1 MPSPRPHIRN
11 RFVLIGDIVL
21 IIVSVLGSFALRLD
35 VEELPFYFP
44 AVVLMSAVALAI
56 KIPVYYFF
64 GLYRRLWIYASTG
77 ELRLITVAVT
87 SASVLVSGV
96 MLLLISAGRV
106 LPGMP
111 RSALGI
117 DWLLSLVLIGG
128 SRFALRILAE
138 QSMVSRANGKGK
150 RALIIGAGDAG
161 ALVVRELQKTSQLN
175 LVPVG
180 FLDDDSAKQK
190 HAIHGV
196 TVIGAVS
203 DLASA
208 IDLHRVD
215 EVIIAIPSAPGG
227 LVRMVNDVCRLKGIT
242 SRTMPGMY
250 ELIGGKVSVNRLREV
265 DITDLLRREPVRV
278 NDEAVGAALADKR
291 VLVTGAGGSIGRELC
306 RQIARRNP
314 FELVL
319 LGHGE
324 NSIFEILLELR
335 EDYPNL
341 LLSPVIADIRNE
353 ERLSQVFQQHE
364 PHVVFHAA
372 AHKHVPLMEVNIV
385 EAVTNNVIGTRNV
398 TQVALAHDVERF
410 VLISTDKAVRPSSIY
425 GATKRLAEMIVL
437 DASKQ
442 VDTYTSIQADKA
454 NTQYEV
460 RSPALS
466 RRAEPVEAEVEG
478 THNAFTVVRFGNVL
492 GSRGS
497 IIPIFKNQIAN
508 GGPVTIT
515 HPDMY
520 RFFMTIP
527 EAVYL
532 VLQAASIETGGET
545 FVLNM
550 GEPVRILDL
559 AEDLIRLSGL
569 EPHRDIEI
577 SYTGIRAG
585 EKLTEELWDEGTP
598 LVKTLHPDIF
608 QLDNDASLPSPNLI
622 QAIDSLTRLCHS
634 ADTDAII
641 TLLDELIPGS
651 SIRESPKADITSII

>member
-1 MPSPRPHIRN
+1 MRPRQHVRN
-11 RFVLIGDIVL
+11 RFVLIGDIAIN
-21 IIVSVLGSFALRLD
+21 IISVLGSFALRLD
-35 VEELPFYFP
+35 VGELPFYFP
-44 AVVLMSAVALAI
+44 AAVLMCAVALAI
-56 KIPVYYFF
+56 KIPTYFFF

-87 SASVLVSGV
+87 TASVLTSGV
-96 MLLLISAGRV
+96 MVLLIV
-106 LPGMP
+106 TDNVFPGMP

-138 QSMVSRANGKGK
+138 QSMASRVSGKGK
-150 RALIIGAGDAG
+150 RAIVIGAGDAG
-161 ALVVRELQKTSQLN
+161 ALVVRELQKSSQLN
-175 LVPVG
+175 LTPVG
-180 FLDDDSAKQK
+180 FLDDDPAKQK
-190 HAIHGV
+190 HAIYGV
-196 TVIGAVS
+196 TVIGMVS
-203 DLASA
+203 DLPAS
-208 IDLHRVD
+208 IDLHHVD
-215 EVIIAIPSAPGG
+215 EVIIAIPSAPGQ
-227 LVRMVNDVCRLKGIT
+227 LVRMVNDVCRIKGVV
-242 SRTMPGMY
+242 SRTMPGIY
-250 ELIGGKVSVNRLREV
+250 ELIGGKVNVSRLREV

-278 NDEAVGAALADKR
+278 NDEAVGATLKDKR

-314 FELVL
+314 AELVL

-324 NSIFEILLELR
+324 NSIFEILLELQS
-335 EDYPNL
+335 DYPDL
-341 LLSPVIADIRNE
+341 MLSPVIADIRNA
-353 ERLSQVFQQHE
+353 ERLAQVFKQHQ
-364 PHVVFHAA
+364 PQVVFHAA
-372 AHKHVPLMEVNIV
+372 AHKHVPLMEANIV
-385 EAVTNNVIGTRNV
+385 EAITNNILGTRNV
-398 TQVALAHDVERF
+398 VQIALDHNVERF

-437 DASKQ
+437 NAARESK
-442 VDTYTSIQADKA
+442 
-454 NTQYEV
+454 
-460 RSPALS
+460 R
-466 RRAEPVEAEVEG
+466 
-478 THNAFTVVRFGNVL
+478 AFTVVRFGNVL

-532 VLQAASIETGGET
+532 VLQAASMENGGET

-569 EPHRDIEI
+569 EPQRDIEI
-577 SYTGIRAG
+577 AYTGIRPG

-598 LVKTLHPDIF
+598 LAKTLHPDIF
-608 QLDNDASLPSPNLI
+608 RLENDASFSSLNLP
-622 QAIDSLTRLCHS
+622 QAIDSLSALSHS
-634 ADTDAII
+634 DATEAII
-641 TLLDELIPGS
+641 KLLDELIPGS
-651 SIRESPKADITSII
+651 SIRQSSESNVKSQTSLLTFDL

>member
-1 MPSPRPHIRN
+1 MRPRQHIRT
-11 RFVLIGDIVL
+11 RFVLIGDIAL

-35 VEELPFYFP
+35 VGQLPFYFP
-44 AVVLMSAVALAI
+44 AVVFMSVVALII
-56 KIPVYYFF
+56 KIPVFFFF

-87 SASVLVSGV
+87 SASVIVSSV
-96 MLLLISAGRV
+96 MLAFNLAGLV
-106 LPGMP
+106 KPGMP

-138 QSMVSRANGKGK
+138 QSMASRMTGKNK
-150 RALIIGAGDAG
+150 RAIIIGAGDAG
-161 ALVVRELQKTSQLN
+161 ALVVRELQKSSQLN
-175 LVPVG
+175 LTPVG
-180 FLDDDSAKQK
+180 FLDDDPAKQK
-190 HAIHGV
+190 HAIYGV

-203 DLASA
+203 DLPAS
-208 IDLHRVD
+208 IDLHHVD
-215 EVIIAIPSAPGG
+215 EVIIAIPSAPGQ
-227 LVRMVNDVCRLKGIT
+227 LVRMVNDVCRIKGVV
-242 SRTMPGMY
+242 SRTMPGIY
-250 ELIGGKVSVNRLREV
+250 ELIGGKVNVSRLREV

-278 NDEAVGAALADKR
+278 NDEAVGATLAGKR

-314 FELVL
+314 AELVL

-324 NSIFEILLELR
+324 NSIFEILLELQN
-335 EDYPNL
+335 DYPEL
-341 LLSPVIADIRNE
+341 TLSPVIADIRDAG
-353 ERLSQVFQQHE
+353 RLAQVFKQHQ
-364 PHVVFHAA
+364 PQVVFHTA
-372 AHKHVPLMEVNIV
+372 AHKHVPLMEANVVDAI
-385 EAVTNNVIGTRNV
+385 TNNILGTRNV
-398 TQVALAHDVERF
+398 VQAALDLNTERF

-437 DASKQ
+437 DA
-442 VDTYTSIQADKA
+442 AR
-454 NTQYEV
+454 NTK
-460 RSPALS
+460 R
-466 RRAEPVEAEVEG
+466 
-478 THNAFTVVRFGNVL
+478 AFTVVRFGNVL

-532 VLQAASIETGGET
+532 VLQAASMENGGET

-569 EPHRDIEI
+569 EPQRDIEI
-577 SYTGIRAG
+577 SYTGIRPG

-598 LVKTLHPDIF
+598 LAKTLHPDIF
-608 QLDNDASLPSPNLI
+608 RLENDASALSLNLPQTIN
-622 QAIDSLTRLCHS
+622 SLSTLSHS
-634 ADTDAII
+634 ADAEAII
-641 TLLDELIPGS
+641 KLLDELIPGS
-651 SIRESPKADITSII
+651 SIRETPYLDITSII

>member
-1 MPSPRPHIRN
+1 MSRPPHIRN
-11 RFVLIGDIVL
+11 RFVLIGDIAL
-21 IIVSVLGSFALRLD
+21 IIVSVLGSFALRLN

-44 AVVLMSAVALAI
+44 AVVLMSVVALII
-56 KIPVYYFF
+56 KIPVYFFF

-138 QSMVSRANGKGK
+138 QSMSARSSGKSK
-150 RALIIGAGDAG
+150 RAIIIGAGDAG
-161 ALVVRELQKTSQLN
+161 ALVVRELQKSSQLN

-180 FLDDDSAKQK
+180 FLDDDPAKQK
-190 HAIHGV
+190 HSIHGV
-196 TVIGAVS
+196 TVIGTVN
-203 DLASA
+203 DLSSA

-215 EVIIAIPSAPGG
+215 EVIIAIPSAPGQ
-227 LVRMVNDVCRLKGIT
+227 LVRAINDVCRVKGIP
-242 SRTMPGMY
+242 SRTMPGIY

-278 NDEAVGAALADKR
+278 NDEAVGAALEGKR

-314 FELVL
+314 SELIL

-324 NSIFEILLELR
+324 NSIFEILLELNQ
-335 EDYPNL
+335 DYPTL
-341 LLSPVIADIRNE
+341 SLSPVIADIRNA
-353 ERLSQVFQQHE
+353 ERLAQIFAQHQ
-364 PHVVFHAA
+364 PQVVFHAA

-398 TQVALAHDVERF
+398 VQAALSQNVERF

-437 DASKQ
+437 NASTH
-442 VDTYTSIQADKA
+442 VNTYTSKHEARD
-454 NTQYEV
+454 TQYEV
-460 RSPALS
+460 RN
-466 RRAEPVEAEVEG
+466 
-478 THNAFTVVRFGNVL
+478 TQHAFSVVRFGNVL

-497 IIPIFKNQIAN
+497 IIPIFKNQIAG

-515 HPDMY
+515 HPEMY

-532 VLQAASIETGGET
+532 VLQAASMENGGET

-559 AEDLIRLSGL
+559 AEDLSRLSGL

-598 LVKTLHPDIF
+598 LAKTLHPDIF
-608 QLDNDASLPSPNLI
+608 RLDADASSADLNLPR
-622 QAIDSLTRLCHS
+622 AIERLSSLSHS
-634 ADTDAII
+634 NDTDAII
-641 TLLDELIPGS
+641 TLLDELIPNS
-651 SIRESPKADITSII
+651 SISESKVKGQKSLLTFDL

>member
-11 RFVLIGDIVL
+11 RFVLIGDIAL

-35 VEELPFYFP
+35 VGELPFYFP
-44 AVVLMSAVALAI
+44 AVVLMSGVALAI
-56 KIPVYYFF
+56 KLPVYYFF

-77 ELRLITVAVT
+77 ELRLITAAVT
-87 SASVLVSGV
+87 TASVLTSSV
-96 MLLLISAGRV
+96 MAVLIVTDNVR
-106 LPGMP
+106 PGMP

-138 QSMVSRANGKGK
+138 QSMTARANGKEK
-150 RALIIGAGDAG
+150 RAIIIGAGDAG
-161 ALVVRELQKTSQLN
+161 ALVVRELQKTAQLN
-175 LVPVG
+175 LTPVG
-180 FLDDDSAKQK
+180 FLDDDPAKQQ
-190 HAIHGV
+190 HVIYGV
-196 TVIGAVS
+196 KVIGAVN
-203 DLASA
+203 DLATA
-208 IDLHRVD
+208 IDLHHVD
-215 EVIIAIPSAPGG
+215 EVIIAIPSAPGQ
-227 LVRMVNDVCRLKGIT
+227 LVRTVNDVCRVKGIV
-242 SRTMPGMY
+242 SRTMPGIY

-278 NDEAVGAALADKR
+278 NDEAVGAALAGKR

-306 RQIARRNP
+306 RQIARRGP
-314 FELVL
+314 AQLVL

-324 NSIFEILLELR
+324 NSIFEILLELQN
-335 EDYPNL
+335 DYPDL
-341 LLSPVIADIRNE
+341 PLVPVIADIRNP
-353 ERLSQVFQQHE
+353 ERLAQVFQQHQ
-364 PHVVFHAA
+364 PQVVFHAA
-372 AHKHVPLMEVNIV
+372 AHKHVPLMEANPV
-385 EAVTNNVIGTRNV
+385 EALTNNVLGTHNV
-398 TQVALAHDVERF
+398 VRAALVHHTERF

-425 GATKRLAEMIVL
+425 GATKRLAEMLVL
-437 DASKQ
+437 DAAHE
-442 VDTYTSIQADKA
+442 TG
-454 NTQYEV
+454 
-460 RSPALS
+460 R
-466 RRAEPVEAEVEG
+466 
-478 THNAFTVVRFGNVL
+478 AFTVVRFGNVL

-497 IIPIFKNQIAN
+497 IIPIFKNQIAR

-532 VLQAASIETGGET
+532 VLQAASMEQGGET

-577 SYTGIRAG
+577 AFTGIRPG

-598 LVKTLHPDIF
+598 LTKTLHPDIF
-608 QLDNDASLPSPNLI
+608 KLEQNASTFHPNLP
-622 QAIDSLTRLCHS
+622 QAIEQLSLLSHS
-634 ADTDAII
+634 ADAQAIAA
-641 TLLDELIPGS
+641 LLDDLIPGS
-651 SIRESPKADITSII
+651 TIHEAPQPDITSIL